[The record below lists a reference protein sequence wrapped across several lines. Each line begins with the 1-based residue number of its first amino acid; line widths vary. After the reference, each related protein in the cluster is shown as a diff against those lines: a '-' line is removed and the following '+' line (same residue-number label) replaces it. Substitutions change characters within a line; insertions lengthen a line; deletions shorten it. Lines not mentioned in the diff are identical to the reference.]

1 MPETSSVFARLRKRL
16 HNPLS
21 QSVKS
26 LESKLLLRHGLVPI
40 LASSVLV
47 TLLVGGGQKVGG
59 LQRLELAIYD
69 RFTQWEWTN
78 DRTISGETQ
87 DLREPNTVTES
98 TVTSSALTH
107 KFTDPRLLVVG
118 ITQAD
123 VEKQQRW
130 PFSDGTIAE
139 VLSILQANGAVTIGL
154 DLYRDIPHSP
164 GSEAL
169 NAQLQQPN
177 VMVINELNDF
187 DKDFI
192 PAPQAAP
199 PDQVGFN
206 DLVVDRDSVARRQLL
221 LMHDGEQFHLPLSL
235 LLSQYYLQNLPAA
248 MAPNHPSTNS
258 QLDANDWK
266 FSLGDHDFP
275 SLLAND
281 GGYQN
286 TDDAGWQILLKYQGG
301 DRIAPILS
309 LTDILEQRFDPK
321 LIQDK
326 VVLIGN
332 VAASSKDLLETPY
345 SSGNQSDT
353 YTMPGVIIHAQMVS
367 QLLRYILD
375 GEPIFRFWHES
386 VEWLW
391 ALTWALTGGSL
402 AWVLKHPVSNGLAG
416 LLSITSLSGITW
428 ILFTQ
433 SIWIPIVF
441 PTLAFVTTGTCLLAY
456 KEFFRSFYDPLTG
469 LPNRDRFIQLLEQ
482 SMLQRQ
488 RLNIPNGEYES
499 TAVMFLDLDQF
510 KDINESLGHDHGD
523 QLLLNVTRRL
533 KQSLPKH
540 SHIAR
545 LGGDEFGIALSTIK
559 NVDQARSIVDDLQRS
574 LAKPMRL
581 QGQEVFTSAS
591 VGIALAPVEHH
602 YAAETLLRDAHT
614 ATYRAKSQ
622 GKARHE
628 VFSKGMRTQVM
639 ERFQL
644 ERDLHQA
651 LERQELFLLYQPFVE
666 LVTQKVIG
674 FEALVRWTHPERGLI
689 SPGDFIP
696 MAESNGLII
705 PMGRWILREACQQMK
720 SWQDQ
725 LQDQQLIISV
735 NLSSEQFTEPDLA
748 EQIRQIIKE
757 TGINPASLKLE
768 LTESMMMG
776 DIETAIQMLLNLKQ
790 LNVKLGL
797 DDFGTGY
804 SSLSYLHRFPIDTL
818 KIDLSFVRH
827 MAEASENAAIVKTI
841 VELGHNLSMDVIA
854 EGVEKPEQAAALREL
869 CCEIGQGYFFSKPLP
884 KEDAERMLIQPP
896 AWHY

>member
-1 MPETSSVFARLRKRL
+1 MFARLRQRL

-21 QSVKS
+21 QSTQS
-26 LESKLLLRHGLVPI
+26 LESKLSLRHGWVPI
-40 LASSVLV
+40 LASSALV
-47 TLLVGGGQKVGG
+47 TVFVGGIQQLGG

-69 RFTQWEWTN
+69 RFTQWEWSQPDIPRDQRDIGN
-78 DRTISGETQ
+78 PETSPSPSPI
-87 DLREPNTVTES
+87 DE
-98 TVTSSALTH
+98 
-107 KFTDPRLLVVG
+107 FTDPRLLGVG
-118 ITQAD
+118 ITQED
-123 VEKQQRW
+123 VKNQESW
-130 PFSDGTIAE
+130 PLSDGTIAE
-139 VLSILQANGAVTIGL
+139 VLSILQTNGAVAIGL
-154 DLYRDIPHSP
+154 DLYRDIPYAP
-164 GSEAL
+164 GTEAL
-169 NAQLQQPN
+169 TAQLQQPN
-177 VMVINELNDF
+177 VIVIQELNDY
-187 DKDFI
+187 DKELI

-199 PDQVGFN
+199 LEQVGFN
-206 DLVVDRDSVARRQLL
+206 DVVIDRDSVARRQLL
-221 LMHDGEQFHLPLSL
+221 LLQGNEQLYLPFSL

-248 MAPNHPSTNS
+248 IAQDIPAPNSELNA
-258 QLDANDWK
+258 DEWG
-266 FSLGDHDFP
+266 FSLGDHYFP
-275 SLLAND
+275 SLKAND

-286 TDDAGWQILLKYQGG
+286 TDDRGWQILLNYQGG
-301 DRIAPILS
+301 DRIAQT
-309 LTDILEQRFDPK
+309 LTLTEILEERFDPK

-326 VVLIGN
+326 IVLIGN

-345 SSGNQSDT
+345 SSGSQTET

-367 QLLRYILD
+367 QLLRHVLD
-375 GEPIFRFWHES
+375 GEPIFSFWHEP

-391 ALTWALTGGSL
+391 ALTWALAGGSL
-402 AWVLKHPVSNGLAG
+402 AWVLKHPLSHGIASII
-416 LLSITSLSGITW
+416 SITSLSGITW

-433 SIWIPIVF
+433 TVWVPIVF
-441 PTLAFVTTGTCLLAY
+441 PAVAFVTAGTCLLAY

-482 SMLQRQ
+482 SMVRRQ
-488 RLNIPNGEYES
+488 RLDVPQGENES
-499 TAVMFLDLDQF
+499 TAVMFLDLDRF
-510 KDINESLGHDHGD
+510 KDINESLGHSNGD

-533 KQSLPKH
+533 KQSLPKR

-545 LGGDEFGIALSTIK
+545 LGGDEFGIVLSTVQ

-622 GKARHE
+622 GTARHE
-628 VFSKGMRTQVM
+628 VFSKRMRTQVV
-639 ERFQL
+639 ERLQL

-651 LERQELFLLYQPFVE
+651 LERQELFLVYQPFVE
-666 LVTQKVIG
+666 LTTQNVIG
-674 FEALVRWTHPERGLI
+674 FEALVRWQHPERGLI
-689 SPGDFIP
+689 SPGEFIP
-696 MAESNGLII
+696 MAESTGLII
-705 PMGRWILREACQQMK
+705 PMGRWILQEACQQMQAWHK
-720 SWQDQ
+720 K
-725 LQDQQLIISV
+725 LRNQQTIISV

-748 EQIRQIIKE
+748 EQIRHIIEE

-776 DIETAIQMLLNLKQ
+776 NVETAIQVLLNLKQ
-790 LNVKLGL
+790 LKIKLGL

-827 MAEASENAAIVKTI
+827 MTEASENAAIVKTI

-854 EGVEKPEQAAALREL
+854 EGVELPEQAAALREL

-884 KEDAERMLIQPP
+884 KEDAERILIQPP
-896 AWHY
+896 NWNY